1 MARNASTEKRY
12 YSISEVARM
21 TDLEPYVLRYWE
33 KEFSI
38 LRPSKNRG
46 GSRQYT
52 ARDIEV
58 INKIKHLRTEEKL
71 TIAGAR
77 NRLMMRKG
85 AEQKEK
91 LADRAKAR
99 RLISQ
104 VKKEVQ
110 ELLKQ
115 FS

>member
-1 MARNASTEKRY
+1 MARNTLNEKRY

-21 TDLEPYVLRYWE
+21 TELEPYVLRYWE
-33 KEFSI
+33 KEFPL

-52 ARDIEV
+52 VKDIEL

-77 NRLMMRKG
+77 TRLMMRKG

-91 LADRAKAR
+91 LADRAR
-99 RLISQ
+99 FNRLISQ
-104 VKKEVQ
+104 IRKEI
-110 ELLKQ
+110 EDLMAY